1 MHFNNVKTCEKCEKS
16 LNKCG
21 NMLKN
26 RKLHVLILFL
36 FWTNNSLRSLWTYWH
51 ESLNMNIC
59 LCGILMFKFNILKFK
74 TEHEKRTYIWKK
86 RNNGAKK
93 QELFNCL
100 LLPFFT
106 CFPCYSHFFTC
117 LKRMFF
123 TFFSKRISK
132 PLFFRMFFHIF
143 HNHVKKCEK
152 KKRHFEHALGNN
164 EKCVLKMHLEK
175 REKMRKKTFEHPV
188 GKVEL
193 WFFGVEFCCS
203 YFAACPTSAGWK
215 SQGSSSNQSEVDCVD
230 RRPVYIIYHIY
241 SKAMTARSKNIKS
254 NAEGKENKASNCL
267 NKYIFSHVKNNAC
280 LKHSFFTCVSH
291 F

>member
-1 MHFNNVKTCEKCEKS
+1 MWNKCENNVKICEQNAKHVKHIFGTCILKNVKNAFQQCEDMWKCEKS

-74 TEHEKRTYIWKK
+74 NGTWKKNLYLEK

-132 PLFFRMFFHIF
+132 PLFSACFFTFFTIMWRNVKKRKDILNMRLETMKNAF
-143 HNHVKKCEK
+143 WKCTWKNVKKCEK
-152 KKRHFEHALGNN
+152 NIWTSSWEGGALIFWGR
-164 EKCVLKMHLEK
+164 VLLQLLCCL
-175 REKMRKKTFEHPV
+175 PN
-188 GKVEL
+188 
-193 WFFGVEFCCS
+193 FCRLKIPGEQFKSIGSGLCRSQTCLYNIS
-203 YFAACPTSAGWK
+203 Y
-215 SQGSSSNQSEVDCVD
+215 
-230 RRPVYIIYHIY
+230 
-241 SKAMTARSKNIKS
+241 
-254 NAEGKENKASNCL
+254 L
-267 NKYIFSHVKNNAC
+267 
-280 LKHSFFTCVSH
+280 
-291 F
+291 

>member
-21 NMLKN
+21 NMLKS

-132 PLFFRMFFHIF
+132 PLFS
-143 HNHVKKCEK
+143 HVFSHFSQSCEEMWKKEK
-152 KKRHFEHALGNN
+152 TFWTCAWKQWKMRFENALG
-164 EKCVLKMHLEK
+164 
-175 REKMRKKTFEHPV
+175 KT
-188 GKVEL
+188 
-193 WFFGVEFCCS
+193 
-203 YFAACPTSAGWK
+203 WK
-215 SQGSSSNQSEVDCVD
+215 NA
-230 RRPVYIIYHIY
+230 
-241 SKAMTARSKNIKS
+241 KKNIWTSSWEGGALIFWGRVLLQLLCCLPNFCRLKIPGEQFKS
-254 NAEGKENKASNCL
+254 IGSGLCRSQTCL
-267 NKYIFSHVKNNAC
+267 YNISY
-280 LKHSFFTCVSH
+280 L
-291 F
+291 

>member
-1 MHFNNVKTCEKCEKS
+1 MWKIHFNNVKTCEKCEKS

-123 TFFSKRISK
+123 TSFSKRISK
-132 PLFFRMFFHIF
+132 PLFFACFFTFFTIMWRNVKKRKDILNMRLETMKNAF
-143 HNHVKKCEK
+143 WKCTWKNVKKCE
-152 KKRHFEHALGNN
+152 
-164 EKCVLKMHLEK
+164 
-175 REKMRKKTFEHPV
+175 KKTFEHPV

-267 NKYIFSHVKNNAC
+267 NKYIFHMSKIMHV
-280 LKHSFFTCVSH
+280 
-291 F
+291 